1 MSQGRWEVADG
12 YAGDVS
18 PRETWDRLAADAGA
32 VLIDVRTDAEWNYVG
47 VTDLSALGREQIN
60 ISWLTFPGSVKNE
73 AFVAEV
79 KAACPEPDT
88 TILFLCRS
96 GQRSASAAKAMT
108 EAGYANCYNIA
119 EGFEG
124 DTDDDAHRGSQNG
137 WKVRGLAWKQG

>member
-1 MSQGRWEVADG
+1 MADE

-18 PRETWDRLAADAGA
+18 PRETWDMLSADADA

-47 VTDLSALGREQIN
+47 VTDLSALGAGREQIN
-60 ISWLTFPGSVKNE
+60 ISWLKFPGNVKNE
-73 AFVAEV
+73 NFVNQV
-79 KAACPEPDT
+79 QAACPGADT

-108 EAGYANCYNIA
+108 DAGYANCYNIA

-124 DTDDDAHRGSQNG
+124 DQDDAGHRGSKNG

>member
-1 MSQGRWEVADG
+1 MADG
-12 YAGDVS
+12 YSGDLS
-18 PRETWDRLAADAGA
+18 PRETWDMLAADAGA

-60 ISWLTFPGSVKNE
+60 ISWLTFPGNLKNE

-79 KAACPEPDT
+79 RAACPGTDT
-88 TILFLCRS
+88 PILFLCRS

-108 EAGYANCYNIA
+108 DAGYTKCYNIA

-124 DTDDDAHRGSQNG
+124 DKDDAAHRGSKNG

>member
-1 MSQGRWEVADG
+1 MADG

-18 PRETWDRLAADAGA
+18 PTETWEMLAADAGA
-32 VLIDVRTDAEWNYVG
+32 IVIDVRTDAEWNYVG
-47 VTDLSALGREQIN
+47 VTDLSALGASREQIN
-60 ISWLTFPGSVKNE
+60 ISWLTFPGNVKNE
-73 AFVAEV
+73 KFVAEV
-79 KAACPEPDT
+79 QAACPGADT

-108 EAGYANCYNIA
+108 EAGYTNCYNIA

-124 DTDDDAHRGSQNG
+124 DKDDAGHRGSKNG

>member
-1 MSQGRWEVADG
+1 MADG

-18 PRETWDRLAADAGA
+18 PTETWDMLAADAAA

-47 VTDLSALGREQIN
+47 VTDLSALGAGREQIN
-60 ISWLTFPGSVKNE
+60 ISWLNFPGNVKNE
-73 AFVAEV
+73 NFVADV
-79 KAACPEPDT
+79 QAASPRPDT

-108 EAGYANCYNIA
+108 DAGYANCYNIA

-124 DTDDDAHRGSQNG
+124 DKDDSGHRGAKNG